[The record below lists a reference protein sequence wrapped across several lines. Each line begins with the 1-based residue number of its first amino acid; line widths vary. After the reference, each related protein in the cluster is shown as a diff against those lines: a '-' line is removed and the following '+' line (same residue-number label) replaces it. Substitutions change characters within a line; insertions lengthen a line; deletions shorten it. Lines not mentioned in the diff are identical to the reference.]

1 MATAA
6 TDTIPLQTGIIYGPV
21 RSRRLGASLGI
32 NLLPSDYKLCS
43 FNCLYC
49 QYGWTSKPSLAL
61 DGHARNL
68 PRTGDVAAALEDYL
82 QRAARRKTKIDAI
95 TFSGNGEPTLHPE
108 LADIVAAARVLR
120 DRYLPKVKL
129 AILSNSSTIGRLE
142 VQEALNALDLKLMKF
157 DAGTEDMIRRLN
169 APAPPFYLGEVVAGL
184 KTLKGVTRGEETLE
198 GQPAD
203 PAMDRGPGALARRRA
218 GGSVLAPCG
227 LLSRLSISNRCVRRT
242 RLFTNDIARS
252 LTGRLTEGYL
262 SQIKIF
268 TGCPA
273 I

>member
-61 DGHARNL
+61 DGHVRNL

-108 LADIVAAARVLR
+108 LADIVAAARTLR
-120 DRYLPKVKL
+120 DRHLPKAKL
-129 AILSNSSTIGRLE
+129 AILSNSSTIGRPE
-142 VQEALNALDLKLMKF
+142 VQEALNVLDLKLMKF

-184 KTLKGVTRGEETLE
+184 KTLKDVILQSMFVQGRVANTDPDSLEYWLEKVREIRPKLVQIYTLDRPPAE
-198 GQPAD
+198 KRLWKVNLPTLQWIAGQV
-203 PAMDRGPGALARRRA
+203 RWRA
-218 GGSVLAPCG
+218 GV
-227 LLSRLSISNRCVRRT
+227 
-242 RLFTNDIARS
+242 
-252 LTGRLTEGYL
+252 
-262 SQIKIF
+262 
-268 TGCPA
+268 PA
-273 I
+273 EVY